1 MLTKIVKIG
10 NSKGIRLP
18 KKISD
23 DMFPNNL
30 AELTILDNKIEIS
43 SAINRRQNWEKQ
55 FKDSEPIVADF
66 VSNDFD
72 REEWEW

>member
-1 MLTKIVKIG
+1 M
-10 NSKGIRLP
+10 GIRFP

-30 AELTILDNKIEIS
+30 AEVTILDNKIEIS
-43 SAINRRQNWEKQ
+43 PAIAPRQDWEKQ
-55 FKDSEPIVADF
+55 FKDTEPIETDF